1 VPASDPSYRRRVP
14 VRLVDV
20 PLELRLKALHDELRH
35 AKTPRERDALR
46 AAALDPKSITFYVTD
61 VRPLSDAA

>member
-20 PLELRLKALHDELRH
+20 PLDLRLKAAREECRR
-35 AKTPRERDALR
+35 AKTPGERDALMR
-46 AAALDPKSITFYVTD
+46 AAVEPQSTTFYVTD
-61 VRPLSDAA
+61 VKPLSDAA